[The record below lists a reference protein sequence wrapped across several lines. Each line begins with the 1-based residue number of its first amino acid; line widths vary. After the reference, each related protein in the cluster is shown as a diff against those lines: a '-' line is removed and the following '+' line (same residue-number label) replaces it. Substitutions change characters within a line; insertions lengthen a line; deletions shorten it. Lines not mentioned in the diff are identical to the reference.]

1 MTTENIKAD
10 SQFTEEQL
18 QATMAAKGFTAFT
31 YMSDLMQ
38 RYPMDLDAI
47 RAGRI
52 FVDQN
57 TNAKVRRKL
66 IKGEADQ
73 NHTFE
78 AYRQVESQNVP
89 FSTVVIGDEGFT
101 PSMLAAALAA
111 KVMLDGENGYT
122 RLAYQFIQVASALL
136 QEGVKAE
143 KAEKETLN
151 PANEPNLA
159 EYYKN
164 LKSLHARAYATTAI
178 NDLLKITIGE
188 NPNTVSLFDEM
199 QYVKE
204 IDDAVT
210 GEGSK
215 AEAQDALNL
224 VFTAITNLGF
234 SQVFQ
239 DIIVMSDE
247 VKQNVGETALMEL
260 DDAEQK

>member
-1 MTTENIKAD
+1 MTTETQAP
-10 SQFTEEQL
+10 QFTEEQL
-18 QATMAAKGFTAFT
+18 QATTAAKGFTAFT

-52 FVDQN
+52 FVDAN

-89 FSTVVIGDEGFT
+89 YSTVVIGDEGFT

-143 KAEKETLN
+143 KAEKEKLN
-151 PANEPNLA
+151 PTNEPNLA

-199 QYVKE
+199 QYVKDINDE
-204 IDDAVT
+204 VT